1 MGEVTSKLSHVK
13 SLAELVSAALPE
25 QPAWV
30 GPAYLPKG
38 GTLLLG
44 AGAKV
49 GKSFCLLEQIR
60 DLCLTNPIYGHP
72 HFLPSASP
80 RILYFEQELGEW
92 GLQLR
97 LQRLL
102 RNIPA
107 ELLSGLT
114 YVSKISDFMLDTYDG
129 YTQLRKMVAEARP
142 DILILDPVGRM
153 LEGDDSSNQVV
164 RAFYN
169 HLDKVLLEFPGT
181 SAIISHHFRK
191 PGVDESSRNA
201 DTLDIHNFR
210 GASQWVGNP
219 DTLAS
224 ASRRHNSS
232 HCSWFLEM
240 RIQTRQGES
249 PEDFIL
255 EVNAYNLSRVLVCP
269 NTYKT
274 PLYSVD
280 HDFPVD
286 L

>member
-1 MGEVTSKLSHVK
+1 MSHVK
-13 SLAELVSAALPE
+13 SLSELVSAPLPE

-60 DLCLTNPIYGHP
+60 DLCLINPVYGHP
-72 HFLPSASP
+72 TFLPSASP

-92 GLQLR
+92 GLQKR
-97 LQRLL
+97 LKRLL
-102 RNIPA
+102 RNMPSKVL
-107 ELLSGLT
+107 EGLT
-114 YVSKISDFMLDTYDG
+114 YVSKLPGFMLDTYEG
-129 YTQLRKMVAEARP
+129 YKKLQEIVTDAKP

-169 HLDKVLLEFPGT
+169 HLDKVLLEFPGLA
-181 SAIISHHFRK
+181 AIVSHHFRK
-191 PGVDESSRNA
+191 PGVDETSRNA

-232 HCSWFLEM
+232 PCSWFLGM
-240 RIQTRQGES
+240 RVQTRQGES
-249 PEDFIL
+249 PDDFIL
-255 EVNAYNLSRVLVCP
+255 ECNAYNISRVLLCQ

-274 PLYSVD
+274 PLYAPYDDVPI
-280 HDFPVD
+280 DFPA
-286 L
+286 